1 MPELARFFG
10 IVVVMLYRDHAPP
23 HFHAFYGE
31 EEWRVGIQPIRVL
44 TGVGSSR
51 VRSLLLERAA
61 LHQDELLAD
70 WVRAQNR
77 EPLLPIDPLD

>member
-44 TGVGSSR
+44 TGGWQQQGSFSTIGVGSTAPGRVAGRLGSCAESR
-51 VRSLLLERAA
+51 TPPP
-61 LHQDELLAD
+61 H
-70 WVRAQNR
+70 
-77 EPLLPIDPLD
+77 